1 MASLVYLMCAAT
13 AAGCA
18 LLLLRGYRRS
28 GSRLLMWSML
38 CFAAMAVDNSLLF
51 LDRVVF
57 PGQALFAFRRLLSV
71 GGIAVLLYGLIWE
84 VD

>member
-28 GSRLLMWSML
+28 RSRLLMWSAL
-38 CFAAMAVDNSLLF
+38 CFAAMAADNSLLF

-57 PGQALFAFRRLLSV
+57 PGQPLFAFRRLLTV
-71 GGIAVLLYGLIWE
+71 GGIAVLLFGLVWE
-84 VD
+84 AD